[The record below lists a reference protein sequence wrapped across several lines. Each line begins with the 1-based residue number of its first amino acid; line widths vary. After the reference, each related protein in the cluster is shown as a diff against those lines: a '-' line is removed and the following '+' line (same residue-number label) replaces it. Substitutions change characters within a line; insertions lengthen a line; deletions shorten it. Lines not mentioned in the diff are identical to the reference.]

1 MLLFRHKVRKG
12 TRNCPDKLTMASV
25 SIALRHPAFV
35 RWSIYIEECL
45 DILSSDP
52 AALPSDQWLCDLVR
66 LQHISEDASIVFSMD
81 DPGSTIT
88 LRDVKV
94 QYQIGGFRQQL
105 ERWRRNASSD
115 ITQGESPK
123 KYCRG

>member
-1 MLLFRHKVRKG
+1 M
-12 TRNCPDKLTMASV
+12 TSV
-25 SIALRHPAFV
+25 SIALRHPAFM

-45 DILSSDP
+45 DILASDP
-52 AALPSDQWLCDLVR
+52 EALPSDKWLCDLVR
-66 LQHISEDASIVFSMD
+66 LQHISEDASIIFSMD

-115 ITQGESPK
+115 VTQREFSKDAIAYPFLTT
-123 KYCRG
+123 CLSLCTPC